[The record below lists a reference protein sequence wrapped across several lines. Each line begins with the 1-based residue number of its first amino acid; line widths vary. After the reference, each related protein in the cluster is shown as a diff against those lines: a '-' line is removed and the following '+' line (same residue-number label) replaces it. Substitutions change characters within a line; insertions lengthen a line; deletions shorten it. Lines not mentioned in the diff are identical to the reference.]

1 MSAIAERF
9 DALTVEQLDG
19 VLGRKWTSYPD
30 CIGAFVAEM
39 DYGTAPAVQQALRD
53 AVEANFFGYVPQ
65 QALDDLQEA
74 TSRWYRDL
82 TGWNVPA
89 ERISVI
95 ADVLTGMQAAIEH
108 FSPEGSKIIVPT
120 PAYMPFL
127 SLPGSLKREVIEVPM
142 LHEGG
147 TWSYDL
153 DGIDRAFADGGDMLV
168 ICNPHNPIGRVLRRE
183 EMEALSEIVARHNGR
198 VFSDEI
204 HAPLVFPGHQHIP
217 YASINEAA
225 ASHTITAIA
234 ASKAWNIAGL
244 KCAQLV
250 ISNDADAEVWKVAGA
265 FNHGASTLG
274 VVASIA
280 AYNDGREW
288 LQDVIAYL
296 DGNRKLLGRLVEE
309 HLPGA
314 RYTMPEGTYLAW
326 IDLTQTPL
334 DGDLGAF
341 FRETA
346 KVAITDGS
354 ACGAV
359 ARRNIRFNMAM
370 PRPMMERAIR
380 QMGEAIQS
388 V

>member
-1 MSAIAERF
+1 MSAIAATF
-9 DALTVEQLDG
+9 DALTAESLTG
-19 VLGRKWTSYPD
+19 VLGRKWTSYPE

-53 AVEANFFGYVPQ
+53 AVEANFFGYTPQ
-65 QALDDLQEA
+65 QAMDDLQEA
-74 TSRWYRDL
+74 TSRWYRDMS
-82 TGWNVPA
+82 GWEVPA
-89 ERISVI
+89 ERVAII
-95 ADVLTGMQAAIEH
+95 ADVLTGMQFAIEH
-108 FSPEGSKIIVPT
+108 YSAPGSKIIVPT

-127 SLPGSLKREVIEVPM
+127 SLPGHLGREIIEVPM
-142 LHEGG
+142 VNANGV
-147 TWSYDL
+147 WSYDL
-153 DGIDRAFADGGDMLV
+153 DGIDRAFADGGGMLV
-168 ICNPHNPIGRVLRRE
+168 ICNPHNPIGRVLKRE
-183 EMEALSEIVARHNGR
+183 EMEAVSEVVARHNGR

-204 HAPLVFPGHQHIP
+204 HAPLVYPGEQHVP
-217 YASINEAA
+217 YASVNEVA
-225 ASHTITAIA
+225 ASHTITSIA

-250 ISNDADAEVWKVAGA
+250 ISNDADAEVWKTAGA

-274 VVASIA
+274 VVASAA

-288 LQDVIAYL
+288 LQEVIAYL
-296 DGNRKLLGRLVEE
+296 DGNRKLLARLLEE
-309 HLPGA
+309 HIPGA

-341 FRETA
+341 FRDEA

-359 ARRNIRFNMAM
+359 AKRNIRFNLAM
-370 PRPMMERAIR
+370 PRHLLEQAIR
-380 QMGEAIQS
+380 QMGAAMQA